1 MKSKLPDRS
10 LQTSCKECVFATY
23 DGKTQ
28 TGCLADRIV
37 KFQDKVIEAY
47 DNDKEFYV
55 INAFCNYYR
64 KPSWNNGV
72 ADLSRVKRESGLS
85 FDVFIDCNDMD
96 DDYSSRVI
104 DFINNIDYYPKKIN
118 ITLFHTYDQP
128 RETYSKVSNIY
139 KNINKKVDITTCVRK
154 DLYLHETI
162 MKSNKTYH
170 TVLHH
175 KLLDANIFPNINDKV
190 NNDLV
195 QFISAS
201 QQGIYIYSNI
211 AYKIEST
218 SKENP
223 NYFVNT
229 LAILELSKNS
239 GMYIEL

>member
-10 LQTSCKECVFATY
+10 VQTSCKECVFATY

-28 TGCLADRIV
+28 IGCLADRII

-55 INAFCNYYR
+55 INSFCNYYR
-64 KPSWNNGV
+64 KRSWNNGV
-72 ADLSRVKRESGLS
+72 ADLNRAKLESGLS

-96 DDYSSRVI
+96 YDYSSRVI

-139 KNINKKVDITTCVRK
+139 KNINKKVDITTCLSK
-154 DLYLHETI
+154 DLYLHETM

-175 KLLDANIFPNINDKV
+175 KLLGSSIFTKINDKV

-195 QFISAS
+195 KFVSAS
-201 QQGIYIYSNI
+201 QNGVCIYSNV

-218 SKENP
+218 SKENQD
-223 NYFVNT
+223 YFMNT
-229 LAILELSKNS
+229 LSILELSKNS